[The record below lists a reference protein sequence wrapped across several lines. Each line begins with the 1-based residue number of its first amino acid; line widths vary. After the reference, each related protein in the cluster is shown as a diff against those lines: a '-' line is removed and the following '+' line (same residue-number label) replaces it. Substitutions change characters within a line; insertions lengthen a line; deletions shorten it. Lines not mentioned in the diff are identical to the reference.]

1 VFSLFWGVLGNFV
14 RKIVKEKLISLVLY
28 ASVEDADTWEGLQST
43 LDAIDIGF
51 LVGYT
56 VVNMRCMILC

>member
-1 VFSLFWGVLGNFV
+1 MIIGGRS
-14 RKIVKEKLISLVLY
+14 
-28 ASVEDADTWEGLQST
+28 ASVGDAYTWERLQST

-56 VVNMRCMILC
+56 VVNMRYMILC